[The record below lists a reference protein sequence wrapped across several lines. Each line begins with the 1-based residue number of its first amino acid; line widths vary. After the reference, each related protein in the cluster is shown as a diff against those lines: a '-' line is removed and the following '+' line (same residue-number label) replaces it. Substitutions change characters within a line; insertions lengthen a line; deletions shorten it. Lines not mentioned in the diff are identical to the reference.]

1 MVCLWK
7 KKIVLFLIVG
17 PKNLAT
23 WPISYQT
30 QGPRR
35 GGRNVRGRTKKAQI
49 ARRRCRGQS
58 CPRQTEITEGKS
70 SMPPKAASQSVP
82 RESTSAMSQ
91 PWEYG
96 GGENQGEIVTSA
108 LNAHN

>member
-7 KKIVLFLIVG
+7 KKTVLFLIVG

-30 QGPRR
+30 QGLRR
-35 GGRNVRGRTKKAQI
+35 GGRNVRGRTNKAQI

-58 CPRQTEITEGKS
+58 CPRQTEITKGKNGT
-70 SMPPKAASQSVP
+70 PPKAASQSIL

-91 PWEYG
+91 P
-96 GGENQGEIVTSA
+96 
-108 LNAHN
+108 

>member
-1 MVCLWK
+1 MREKCGGGK
-7 KKIVLFLIVG
+7 KNSLVIKKNGMFVEKKTVLFLIVG

-23 WPISYQT
+23 WLISYQT

-35 GGRNVRGRTKKAQI
+35 GERNVRGRTKKAQI

-70 SMPPKAASQSVP
+70 SMPPKATSQSVP

-91 PWEYG
+91 P
-96 GGENQGEIVTSA
+96 
-108 LNAHN
+108 